1 MFWLLAIL
9 TFIAYT
15 FQIAVA
21 IKLTSMV
28 YKAAIKTRLAIT
40 TYLIVWL
47 VCISAIL
54 ILTTNNLAWIWSS
67 DQFNK
72 FFSRFATSFFQIT
85 AYSAILYIVWLLNKI
100 NDRTVELAL
109 QIEAVHLS
117 KRLSSQIN
125 IDDSN

>member
-1 MFWLLAIL
+1 MFWLQAIL
-9 TFIAYT
+9 TFTAYT

-40 TYLIVWL
+40 TYFIVWL

-67 DQFNK
+67 DQFNQ
-72 FFSRFATSFFQIT
+72 FLSRFATAFFQIT

-117 KRLSSQIN
+117 KRLSSRIN